1 MANFPIIDEIVVE
14 LLALPSF
21 AHQMERL
28 VANHLANEAGLTE
41 LLVYAEKAARHD
53 PLQTRALTQL
63 CEQAAIQIAASALV
77 PRATYLRAQTYVLRG
92 DADTALKLIEIA
104 RSQFVELG
112 MTVDALRTDVGA
124 MNTLTALGRYR
135 NALESGSTALAQID
149 NALATVNQES
159 AAALE
164 LIRAKIH
171 DNQGP
176 ALCEMGR
183 FEEALISY
191 DRAESIFESLQMT
204 EDQVL
209 VLNNR
214 GVALRYL
221 GRVDEALHVY
231 EQAAALLPGAG
242 YLYALMQNNIG
253 DAHLLLGD
261 YQASLAALAEAR
273 REFSAQHA
281 EYDLQICTSHMAD
294 AYLALNL
301 YPEALALY
309 RGAVE
314 SLETT
319 DYHYYLGKA
328 LWGIGS
334 IQIALLELDE
344 ADAVLTRAVE
354 LFIGLDNVPIAA
366 QIMLEQSALLEARGD
381 HTAALDVAQQALDKL
396 DGQGWP
402 VQRIYAHLRLADLL
416 LPDSEEAERH
426 LEQVDTLLQDVGL
439 PHLRFRFLQRIGQV
453 RLLQGKDDE
462 AQQLLEAAIA
472 EIERL
477 RSSLVDEAMLVSFQ
491 QDKMAAYEALIQLHL
506 ERLAADQNDEEALQR
521 TFDLIERT
529 KSRALVER
537 ISGVVRAHV
546 LEKEDTEGEDQQTR
560 DRLRRI
566 QSSLNAIYSDMLG
579 HDSGTLDDRTM
590 SGDRTLRMRQLGERA
605 TELEQDLTQV
615 RLQLAAHQRASEPFE
630 QPLPLHEIQANMP
643 DDLKIVSYHIAGD
656 EILAFV
662 FTHDAIQVF
671 RKISS
676 TSTVQNQLDLL
687 AAQWNHLRARSV
699 VVERHI
705 ARFERNAQHLL
716 HQLYLSL
723 LAPLEQLLGLDVEVP
738 AGKLV
743 IVPHGLLH
751 QAPFQALYDGERY
764 LIEKAEISFALSAT
778 IHALCQQRQPR
789 QSDQLLVLGVSDP
802 AIPAVEAEALSI
814 AQVLPR
820 ADLFLDEKASL
831 ETLSA
836 NVSACRVLHLACHGL
851 FRTDNPMFSALKL
864 HDGWLTAA
872 DSSLL
877 DLDGAVVV
885 LSACESGR
893 GAVLAGD
900 ETMGLTR
907 AFLGA
912 GAATL
917 VVSQWLVQDD
927 TGAMLMAEWYARL
940 ARGQNSAAALRGA
953 QLAIKRSHPHPYYW
967 APFVLI
973 GSRSAIFDE

>member
-1 MANFPIIDEIVVE
+1 MTNLPIVDEIVVE

-21 AHQMERL
+21 THQMELL
-28 VANHLANEAGLTE
+28 VANNLADEAGLAE
-41 LLVYAEKAARHD
+41 LLSYAEKAARHD
-53 PLQTRALTQL
+53 PLQARALTQL
-63 CEQAAIQIAASALV
+63 CEQVAIQIATPALV
-77 PRATYLRAQTYVLRG
+77 PRANYLSAQTYVLRG
-92 DADTALKLIEIA
+92 DADTALKLIKIA
-104 RSQFVELG
+104 RSQFVDLG

-124 MNTLTALGRYR
+124 MNTLTALGRYH
-135 NALESGSTALAQID
+135 NALESGGAALAQID
-149 NALATVNQES
+149 NALASADQES
-159 AAALE
+159 TVALN

-183 FEEALISY
+183 FEEALTAY

-221 GRVDEALHVY
+221 GRVDEALDAY
-231 EQAAALLPGAG
+231 QQAAALLPDAG
-242 YLYALMQNNIG
+242 YLYALMLNNIG

-273 REFSAQHA
+273 REFSTLDA
-281 EYDLQICTSHMAD
+281 EYDLQICISHMAD

-319 DYHYYLGKA
+319 DYQYYLGKA

-334 IQIALLELDE
+334 IHIALLELDE
-344 ADAVLTRAVE
+344 ADAVLKQAVE

-366 QIMLEQSALLEARGD
+366 QIILEQSALHEARGD
-381 HTAALDVAQQALDKL
+381 HSTALDAAQQALDML
-396 DGQGWP
+396 GGQGWP
-402 VQRIYAHLRLADLL
+402 VQRVYAHLRLADLL

-426 LEQVDTLLQDVGL
+426 LQQVDTLLQDVGL
-439 PHLRFRFLQRIGQV
+439 PHLRYRFLQRMGRV
-453 RLLQGKDDE
+453 RLLQGRDDE

-506 ERLAADQNDEEALQR
+506 QRLAVDQNDEQALQR

-537 ISGVVRAHV
+537 ISGAVHAQVP
-546 LEKEDTEGEDQQTR
+546 EKGDTEGEDQETL

-566 QSSLNAIYSDMLG
+566 QNSLNAIYSDMLG
-579 HDSGTLDDRTM
+579 HDSGTPDEQTM

-605 TELEQDLTQV
+605 TKLEQDLTQV

-630 QPLPLHEIQANMP
+630 QPLPLPEIQANMP
-643 DDLKIVSYHIAGD
+643 GDLKIVSYHIAGD
-656 EILAFV
+656 EVLAFV
-662 FTHDAIQVF
+662 LTHDTIHVV

-676 TSTVQNQLDLL
+676 TSTVQDQLDLL
-687 AAQWNHLRARSV
+687 ASQWNHLRARSA

-705 ARFERNAQHLL
+705 ARFERNAQHIL

-723 LAPLEQLLGLDVEVP
+723 LAPLEQLLGLDVDASV
-738 AGKLV
+738 GRIV

-764 LIEKAEISFALSAT
+764 LIEKAEISFAQSAT
-778 IHALCQQRQPR
+778 VLALCQQRQPR

-814 AQVLPR
+814 AQVLPQ
-820 ADLFLDEKASL
+820 ADLFLNEKAGL

-864 HDGWLTAA
+864 YDGWLTAA
-872 DSSLL
+872 DSSGL
-877 DLDGAVVV
+877 DLDGAIVV

-907 AFLGA
+907 AFWG
-912 GAATL
+912 
-917 VVSQWLVQDD
+917 Q
-927 TGAMLMAEWYARL
+927 ARP
-940 ARGQNSAAALRGA
+940 
-953 QLAIKRSHPHPYYW
+953 RS
-967 APFVLI
+967 L
-973 GSRSAIFDE
+973 